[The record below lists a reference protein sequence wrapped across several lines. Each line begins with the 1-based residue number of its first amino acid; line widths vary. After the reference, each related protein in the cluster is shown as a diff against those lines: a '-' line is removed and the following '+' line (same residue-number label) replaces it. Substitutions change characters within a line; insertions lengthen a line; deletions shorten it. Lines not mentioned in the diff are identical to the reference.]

1 MEKNN
6 NRKNPFLDTI
16 DSDSSKNDGNNGV
29 NIYPKGNTNG
39 NNSIEYN
46 DVNFIS
52 DNLQMNVE
60 KIDKLLYVEQSFDL
74 LKRELTVGNRK
85 AVMYYINGFCDS
97 DMIQKIEEFFCK
109 LKADE
114 IPDTPERFV
123 RDKIP
128 YVQID
133 LYKDQYNVVTFILS
147 GVVCLLVEGFEKAML
162 IDIRKYP
169 DRSIEEPEKYKVLR
183 GSRDG
188 FVENI
193 IRNTALI
200 RRRIR
205 DPKYMC
211 EVVQVGRSSRTD
223 IAVCYMSDKAD
234 KKLLNYIKKQL
245 REIKTDA
252 LPMNQESL
260 SECLHKG
267 HWFNPFPKFR
277 YTERPDT
284 VAAEILEGQICI
296 LVDNSPAAMLL
307 PTTIFDVIEEAD
319 DYYFP
324 PITGTYL
331 RLARTI
337 VTLVSLIL
345 TPLFLLYAN
354 NPEFVPDWL
363 FFTKI
368 TEPQYVPIF
377 LQLLILE
384 LAVDGL
390 KLAAINTPSTLNTP
404 LSLIAA
410 IIIGEFAVNTGWFN
424 EQTMLYMAVVAIA
437 NFTHEN
443 YELAYSIKFLRLIML
458 VLTQLFN
465 LTGLIIGLVITVL
478 TIVSNRTI
486 ARTSYIYPLYPFDLK
501 KFLLRFFRIS
511 IKKKM

>member
-1 MEKNN
+1 MGNFITKNLNN
-6 NRKNPFLDTI
+6 NEKELDRI
-16 DSDSSKNDGNNGV
+16 LHIN
-29 NIYPKGNTNG
+29 
-39 NNSIEYN
+39 E
-46 DVNFIS
+46 
-52 DNLQMNVE
+52 
-60 KIDKLLYVEQSFDL
+60 SFDI
-74 LKRELTVGNRK
+74 LKRSFKIENRQC
-85 AVMYYINGFCDS
+85 VMYYINGFCNS
-97 DMIQKIEEFFCK
+97 ETIQKVQEFFCNMK
-109 LKADE
+109 EEELPKNVEDFAD
-114 IPDTPERFV
+114 
-123 RDKIP
+123 DKIP
-128 YVQID
+128 YIQID
-133 LYKDQYNVVTFILS
+133 LYNDKYNVLTSLLS
-147 GVVCLLVEGFEKAML
+147 GVVCLMVDGYDKAML
-162 IDIRKYP
+162 VDVRNYP
-169 DRSIEEPEKYKVLR
+169 ARNVAEPEKYKVLR

-188 FVENI
+188 FVETLLM
-193 IRNTALI
+193 NTALI

-205 DPKYMC
+205 DPEYMC
-211 EVVQVGRSSRTD
+211 EVVRVGKTSRTD
-223 IAVCYMSDKAD
+223 IAICYMNGRAD
-234 KKLLNYIKKQL
+234 KKLLNYIKEQL
-245 REIKTDA
+245 SKIDADA

-331 RLARTI
+331 RLARTAI
-337 VTLVSLIL
+337 TVLSLLL

-354 NPEFVPDWL
+354 NPGMVPDWL

-368 TEPQYVPIF
+368 TDPQYVPIF
-377 LQLLILE
+377 WQLLILE
-384 LAVDGL
+384 LAIDGL

-443 YELAYSIKFLRLIML
+443 YELAYSIKFLRLVLL

-465 LTGLIIGLVITVL
+465 LTGFIIGI
-478 TIVSNRTI
+478 IVSLLAIILNRTI

-501 KFLLRFFRIS
+501 KFMLRFFRVS
-511 IKKKM
+511 IKNK

>member
-1 MEKNN
+1 MGNFITKNLNN
-6 NRKNPFLDTI
+6 NEKELDRI
-16 DSDSSKNDGNNGV
+16 LHIN
-29 NIYPKGNTNG
+29 
-39 NNSIEYN
+39 E
-46 DVNFIS
+46 
-52 DNLQMNVE
+52 
-60 KIDKLLYVEQSFDL
+60 SFDI
-74 LKRELTVGNRK
+74 LKRSFKIENRQC
-85 AVMYYINGFCDS
+85 VMYYINGFCNS
-97 DMIQKIEEFFCK
+97 ETIQKVQEYFCNMKEEELPKNVEDF
-109 LKADE
+109 AD
-114 IPDTPERFV
+114 
-123 RDKIP
+123 DKIP
-128 YVQID
+128 YIQID
-133 LYKDQYNVVTFILS
+133 LYNDKYNVLTSLLS
-147 GVVCLLVEGFEKAML
+147 GVVCLMVDGYDKAML
-162 IDIRKYP
+162 VDVRNYP
-169 DRSIEEPEKYKVLR
+169 ARNVAEPEKYKVLR

-188 FVENI
+188 FVETLLM
-193 IRNTALI
+193 NTALI

-205 DPKYMC
+205 DPEYMC
-211 EVVQVGRSSRTD
+211 EVVRVGKTSRTD
-223 IAVCYMSDKAD
+223 IAICYMNGRAD
-234 KKLLNYIKKQL
+234 KKLLNYIKEQL
-245 REIKTDA
+245 SKIDADA

-331 RLARTI
+331 RLARTAI
-337 VTLVSLIL
+337 TVLSLLL

-354 NPEFVPDWL
+354 NPEMVPDWL

-368 TEPQYVPIF
+368 TDPQYVPIF
-377 LQLLILE
+377 WQLLILE
-384 LAVDGL
+384 LAIDGL

-443 YELAYSIKFLRLIML
+443 YELAYSIKFLRLVLL

-465 LTGLIIGLVITVL
+465 LTGFIIGI
-478 TIVSNRTI
+478 IVSLLAIILNRTI

-501 KFLLRFFRIS
+501 KFMLRFFRVS
-511 IKKKM
+511 IKNK

>member
-1 MEKNN
+1 MENFITSNLKNN
-6 NRKNPFLDTI
+6 EK
-16 DSDSSKNDGNNGV
+16 
-29 NIYPKGNTNG
+29 
-39 NNSIEYN
+39 
-46 DVNFIS
+46 
-52 DNLQMNVE
+52 
-60 KIDKLLYVEQSFDL
+60 KIDEILHINESFDI
-74 LKRELTVGNRK
+74 LKRKFNIGTRK
-85 AVMYYINGFCDS
+85 CVMYYINGFCDNN
-97 DMIQKIEEFFCK
+97 MIQKVQEFFCNMK
-109 LKADE
+109 EEELPQNVVD
-114 IPDTPERFV
+114 FSN
-123 RDKIP
+123 DKIP
-128 YVQID
+128 YIQVN
-133 LYKDQYNVVTFILS
+133 LYNDKYNVLTFILS
-147 GVVCLLVEGFEKAML
+147 GVVCLMVDGYDKAIL
-162 IDIRKYP
+162 IDVRNYP
-169 DRSIEEPEKYKVLR
+169 ARNVQEPEKYKVLR

-188 FVENI
+188 FVETLLM
-193 IRNTALI
+193 NTTLI

-205 DPKYMC
+205 NPDYMC
-211 EVVQVGRSSRTD
+211 EVVRVGKSSRTD
-223 IAVCYMSDKAD
+223 IAICYMKDRAD
-234 KKLLNYIKKQL
+234 KKLLNYIKEQL
-245 REIKTDA
+245 SKVDTDA

-331 RLARTI
+331 RLARTAI
-337 VTLVSLIL
+337 TVLSLLL

-354 NPEFVPDWL
+354 NPAMVPDWL
-363 FFTKI
+363 FFTQI
-368 TEPQYVPIF
+368 TDQQYVPIF
-377 LQLLILE
+377 WQLLILE
-384 LAVDGL
+384 LAIDGL

-443 YELAYSIKFLRLIML
+443 YELAYSIKFLRLILL
-458 VLTQLFN
+458 VLTEIFN
-465 LTGLIIGLVITVL
+465 LTGFIIGIVVAILA
-478 TIVSNRTI
+478 IVSNRTI

-501 KFLLRFFRIS
+501 KFMLRFFRVS
-511 IKKKM
+511 IKNK

>member
-1 MEKNN
+1 M
-6 NRKNPFLDTI
+6 
-16 DSDSSKNDGNNGV
+16 
-29 NIYPKGNTNG
+29 
-39 NNSIEYN
+39 
-46 DVNFIS
+46 
-52 DNLQMNVE
+52 
-60 KIDKLLYVEQSFDL
+60 
-74 LKRELTVGNRK
+74 
-85 AVMYYINGFCDS
+85 
-97 DMIQKIEEFFCK
+97 
-109 LKADE
+109 
-114 IPDTPERFV
+114 
-123 RDKIP
+123 
-128 YVQID
+128 
-133 LYKDQYNVVTFILS
+133 
-147 GVVCLLVEGFEKAML
+147 
-162 IDIRKYP
+162 
-169 DRSIEEPEKYKVLR
+169 
-183 GSRDG
+183 
-188 FVENI
+188 
-193 IRNTALI
+193 NTALI

-205 DPKYMC
+205 DPEYMC
-211 EVVQVGRSSRTD
+211 EVVRVGKTSRTD
-223 IAVCYMSDKAD
+223 IAICYMNGRAD
-234 KKLLNYIKKQL
+234 KKLLNYIKEQL
-245 REIKTDA
+245 SKIDTDA

-331 RLARTI
+331 RLARTAI
-337 VTLVSLIL
+337 TVLSLLL

-354 NPEFVPDWL
+354 NPGMVPDWL

-368 TEPQYVPIF
+368 TDPQYVPIF
-377 LQLLILE
+377 WQLLILE
-384 LAVDGL
+384 LAIDGL

-443 YELAYSIKFLRLIML
+443 YELAYSIKFLRLILL

-465 LTGLIIGLVITVL
+465 LTGFIIGI
-478 TIVSNRTI
+478 IVSLLAIILNRTI

-501 KFLLRFFRIS
+501 KFMLRFFRVS
-511 IKKKM
+511 IKNK

>member
-1 MEKNN
+1 MENFITKNIKNN
-6 NRKNPFLDTI
+6 EKELDRVLHI
-16 DSDSSKNDGNNGV
+16 N
-29 NIYPKGNTNG
+29 
-39 NNSIEYN
+39 E
-46 DVNFIS
+46 
-52 DNLQMNVE
+52 
-60 KIDKLLYVEQSFDL
+60 SFDI
-74 LKRELTVGNRK
+74 LKRSFKIENRQC
-85 AVMYYINGFCDS
+85 VMYYINGFCNS
-97 DMIQKIEEFFCK
+97 DTIQKVQEFFCNMK
-109 LKADE
+109 EEELPENVEDFAD
-114 IPDTPERFV
+114 
-123 RDKIP
+123 DKIP
-128 YVQID
+128 YIQID
-133 LYKDQYNVVTFILS
+133 LYNDKYNVLTSLLS
-147 GVVCLLVEGFEKAML
+147 GVVCLMVDGYDKAML
-162 IDIRKYP
+162 VDVRNYP
-169 DRSIEEPEKYKVLR
+169 ARNVAEPEKYKVLR

-188 FVENI
+188 FVETLLM
-193 IRNTALI
+193 NTALI

-205 DPKYMC
+205 DPEYMC
-211 EVVQVGRSSRTD
+211 EVVRVGKTSRTD
-223 IAVCYMSDKAD
+223 IAICYMNGRAD
-234 KKLLNYIKKQL
+234 KKLLNYIKEQL
-245 REIKTDA
+245 SKIDADA

-331 RLARTI
+331 RLARTAI
-337 VTLVSLIL
+337 TVLSLLL

-354 NPEFVPDWL
+354 NPKMVPDWL

-368 TEPQYVPIF
+368 TDPQYVPIF
-377 LQLLILE
+377 WQLLILE
-384 LAVDGL
+384 LAIDGL

-443 YELAYSIKFLRLIML
+443 YELAYSIKFLRLILL

-465 LTGLIIGLVITVL
+465 LTGFIIGI
-478 TIVSNRTI
+478 IVSLLAIILNRTI

-501 KFLLRFFRIS
+501 KFMLRFFRVS
-511 IKKKM
+511 IKNK

>member
-1 MEKNN
+1 MENFITKNLKNN
-6 NRKNPFLDTI
+6 EKELDRI
-16 DSDSSKNDGNNGV
+16 LHIN
-29 NIYPKGNTNG
+29 
-39 NNSIEYN
+39 E
-46 DVNFIS
+46 
-52 DNLQMNVE
+52 
-60 KIDKLLYVEQSFDL
+60 SFDI
-74 LKRELTVGNRK
+74 LKRSFKIENRQC
-85 AVMYYINGFCDS
+85 VMYYINGFCNS
-97 DMIQKIEEFFCK
+97 DTIQKVQEFFCNMK
-109 LKADE
+109 EEELPSNVEDFAD
-114 IPDTPERFV
+114 
-123 RDKIP
+123 DKIP
-128 YVQID
+128 YIQID
-133 LYKDQYNVVTFILS
+133 LYNDKYNVLTSLLS
-147 GVVCLLVEGFEKAML
+147 GVVCLMVDGYDKAML
-162 IDIRKYP
+162 VDVRNYP
-169 DRSIEEPEKYKVLR
+169 ARNVAEPEKYKVLR

-188 FVENI
+188 FVETLLM
-193 IRNTALI
+193 NTALI

-205 DPKYMC
+205 DPEYMC
-211 EVVQVGRSSRTD
+211 EVVRVGKTSRTD
-223 IAVCYMSDKAD
+223 IAICYMNGRAD
-234 KKLLNYIKKQL
+234 KKLLNYIKEQL
-245 REIKTDA
+245 SKIDTDA

-331 RLARTI
+331 RLARTAI
-337 VTLVSLIL
+337 TVLSLLL

-354 NPEFVPDWL
+354 NPGMVPDWL

-368 TEPQYVPIF
+368 TDPQYVPIF
-377 LQLLILE
+377 WQLLILE
-384 LAVDGL
+384 LAIDGL

-443 YELAYSIKFLRLIML
+443 YELAYSIKFLRLILL

-465 LTGLIIGLVITVL
+465 LTGFIIGI
-478 TIVSNRTI
+478 IVSLLAIILNRTI

-501 KFLLRFFRIS
+501 KFMLRFFRVS
-511 IKKKM
+511 IKNK

>member
-1 MEKNN
+1 MKEEEL
-6 NRKNPFLDTI
+6 P
-16 DSDSSKNDGNNGV
+16 
-29 NIYPKGNTNG
+29 P
-39 NNSIEYN
+39 
-46 DVNFIS
+46 
-52 DNLQMNVE
+52 NVE
-60 KIDKLLYVEQSFDL
+60 DF
-74 LKRELTVGNRK
+74 
-85 AVMYYINGFCDS
+85 
-97 DMIQKIEEFFCK
+97 
-109 LKADE
+109 AD
-114 IPDTPERFV
+114 
-123 RDKIP
+123 DKIP
-128 YVQID
+128 YIQID
-133 LYKDQYNVVTFILS
+133 LYNDKYNVLTSLLS
-147 GVVCLLVEGFEKAML
+147 GVVCLMVDGYDKAML
-162 IDIRKYP
+162 VDVRNYP
-169 DRSIEEPEKYKVLR
+169 ARNVAEPEKYKVLR

-188 FVENI
+188 FVETLLM
-193 IRNTALI
+193 NTALI

-205 DPKYMC
+205 DPEYMC
-211 EVVQVGRSSRTD
+211 EVVRVGKTSRTD
-223 IAVCYMSDKAD
+223 IAICYMNGRAD
-234 KKLLNYIKKQL
+234 KKLLNYIKEQL
-245 REIKTDA
+245 SKIDTDA

-331 RLARTI
+331 RLARTAI
-337 VTLVSLIL
+337 TVLSLLL

-354 NPEFVPDWL
+354 NPGMVPDWL

-368 TEPQYVPIF
+368 TDPQYVPIF
-377 LQLLILE
+377 WQLLILE
-384 LAVDGL
+384 LAIDGL

-443 YELAYSIKFLRLIML
+443 YELAYSIKFLRLILL

-465 LTGLIIGLVITVL
+465 LTGFIIGI
-478 TIVSNRTI
+478 IVSLLAIILNRTI

-501 KFLLRFFRIS
+501 KFMLRFFRVS
-511 IKKKM
+511 IKNK